1 MSEYQ
6 EAQNTYV
13 FPDRV
18 KGTTLPVQSFEVTIN
33 GVAPAHSLSTVVCV
47 FAKDGIVT
55 LTPTVAITDSSNWQF
70 TVGPVAA
77 SGMDLAEGLH
87 VGDIET
93 TADDGTVSK
102 YCRVE
107 INILPSPQ

>member
-6 EAQNTYV
+6 EAQNTFV

-18 KGTTLPVQSFEVTIN
+18 KGTTLPVQSFEVLIN
-33 GVAPAHSLSTVVCV
+33 GAAPSSPLDSIVCV
-47 FAKDGIVT
+47 FAKDGVVT
-55 LTPTVAITDSSNWQF
+55 LTPPVAITDSANWNF

-77 SGMDLAEGLH
+77 SSMGLAEGLH
-87 VGDIET
+87 VGDITT
-93 TADDGTVSK
+93 TADNGTVSK